1 MKKLRKR
8 LWLWL
13 FVLCL
18 TGCGSADPEEHFSST
33 IQEDATVYQAQSGEE
48 ATKVYQ
54 SQAKKTQETAIKS
67 IQSSDDASQ
76 ETIDAEKKTNSVKEA
91 DVNATDTASAGTAT
105 EGIESEAA
113 KAEEAIPEVQELT
126 DQELRRLQ
134 WSIRSTDNGFFIC
147 HYYRP
152 EEIDWQTVLQGGA
165 GMKVTLSDEQV
176 AVVRESLRTERLE
189 EKQRIAELRGEDLM
203 MELEEGEEPPEEPF
217 TEEELALNA
226 SQVTALTNRSV
237 QNFVKSRTGLDYSEA
252 RHPLEWKALDR
263 NLIYYVPK
271 QLETMRVE
279 FMSATV
285 CDNVYEIY
293 YRKAGWAREKK
304 AEYVM
309 TVKVE
314 KGKWT
319 FISNLPLEQARP
331 KTLADIEY
339 VTSKELARLQGTKE
353 LIEVPELPK
362 EEEYEEE
369 VVTSSKKNAPKEPT
383 YYWAIIT
390 AAQDQTE
397 ISVERLY
404 QGDLITEGLLKD
416 RYYIPGE
423 SIATVTLDAGEKV
436 GVKVTLEDIPKLRI
450 QVISGSYYGAY
461 AFGEENRLKRFT
473 KEGFPLSTYVYGR
486 DYAGEQRGPEYQN
499 EAGLLRFLEGTWLFY
514 DGAEGEYTAKL
525 TISNKGAITIE
536 TLTEIYYMEIYGYDR
551 LYTDSR
557 SDPPD
562 VIRIRSTNEETLDIF
577 TKHYPFLKTK
587 VGDYRVKAI
596 QKDGVQLLMLSFE
609 NKGKDGLSYLLP
621 CADLLADE
629 IVLYRFIG
637 ASGEDGNEGKG

>member
-1 MKKLRKR
+1 MTLQSGQ
-8 LWLWL
+8 
-13 FVLCL
+13 VL
-18 TGCGSADPEEHFSST
+18 
-33 IQEDATVYQAQSGEE
+33 QESKAQAGEATQVYQSQSGEE

-54 SQAKKTQETAIKS
+54 AQAKKMQEIAIKS
-67 IQSSDDASQ
+67 IQASGNVPGGNAPDGNAPDGSVPDGNSLDGNALNG
-76 ETIDAEKKTNSVKEA
+76 TKAEDSM
-91 DVNATDTASAGTAT
+91 
-105 EGIESEAA
+105 
-113 KAEEAIPEVQELT
+113 AEEAEESEEIPEVQELT
-126 DQELRRLQ
+126 EQELRRLQ
-134 WSIRSTDNGFFIC
+134 WSIRGSDNGFFIC

-165 GMKVTLSDEQV
+165 GMKITLSEEQV
-176 AVVRESLRTERLE
+176 AVVRENLRAQRLE
-189 EKQRIAELRGEDLM
+189 EKQRIAELRGEEPV
-203 MELEEGEEPPEEPF
+203 ELEEGEEPQEEPF

-226 SQVTALTNRSV
+226 SQITALTNRSV

-252 RHPLEWKALDR
+252 RHPLEWNALDR
-263 NLIYYVPK
+263 NLIYCVPK
-271 QLETMRVE
+271 QPETMRVE
-279 FMSATV
+279 FMSGTV

-304 AEYVM
+304 PEYVM
-309 TVKVE
+309 KVKVE

-319 FISNLPLEQARP
+319 FLSNLPLNQTQP
-331 KTLADIEY
+331 MTLAEIDY
-339 VTSKELARLQGTKE
+339 VTSRELARLQGAKDF
-353 LIEVPELPK
+353 IDVPELPK

-390 AAQDQTE
+390 ATQDQTK

-404 QGDLITEGLLKD
+404 QDDLIAEGLLKE

-436 GVKVTLEDIPKLRI
+436 GVKVTLEDVPKLRI

-473 KEGFPLSTYVYGR
+473 KEGFPLSTYVSGR
-486 DYAGEQRGPEYQN
+486 DYAGEQRGTEYQN
-499 EAGLLRFLEGTWLFY
+499 ESGLLRFLEGTWLFY
-514 DGAEGEYTAKL
+514 DGSEGEYTAKL
-525 TISNKGAITIE
+525 TFSNKGAITME
-536 TLTEIYYMEIYGYDR
+536 TLTEIYHMEIYGYDR

-562 VIRIRSTNEETLDIF
+562 VIRIKSTDEETLDIF
-577 TKHYPFLKTK
+577 AKHYPFLKTK
-587 VGDYRVKAI
+587 VGDYRIKAI

-621 CADLLADE
+621 GADLLADE